1 MLRPIAPAVRHTLAL
16 VALAALAACGGGGGS
31 DSPSTSGTTAAQ
43 VTVQG
48 VAAKGL
54 LQKAKVEVLQVN
66 ANGSTTLLK
75 EGTTDDKGG
84 YSLTGIPA
92 GTAVV
97 VRVSAVA
104 GTKMVDEATGDTLDA
119 PVGFVMRAATVTQEG
134 GTNAL
139 QITPFSEMAVAK
151 AEASGGLSANNIEA
165 ANADVR
171 TYLGFDVL
179 AEKPEF
185 SGTNPQN
192 KAALA
197 VAAISQLANTPV
209 AASGLGCADTKQE
222 DRVKCVV
229 GKMAQKGTDDTD
241 LGTSIETAKQ
251 KIKGDKNY
259 TGEVPPAP
267 QPQPETLLPAPT
279 RTAVTEAKALIA
291 NIRSNGPFLGGSG
304 ADTLDKRLNSTAD
317 TLRDSSSPVGD
328 GSQELFKRV
337 LGAAAALDSK
347 DFTLGVF
354 EVPTEAANVA
364 RCTFFK
370 NATDP
375 TDNTPAD
382 DVASANAIGCRLT
395 YGGRVIEDGVN
406 YAYQQGLRIMPT
418 ATKGTYTVITQ
429 VVKQRLIQEKG
440 GEFTNDTS
448 LPAYTVRL
456 PAGSSVLLGQ
466 VSLKRDANA
475 NLNGFTLSGDYA
487 TSVYNVVNG
496 LATRNTITAS
506 VVPAAVGALTQL
518 SVSGVFTSSGGSLP
532 GATVQLAPG
541 SYFQTSFAQPGNVI
555 SSTETDQLS
564 RAAHLI
570 LSGSVGTA
578 SVTGTL
584 DINGFKAPKV
594 APGNGSVTALPTQ
607 VSFNGV
613 IKQSAS
619 VTLFDGTLAAS
630 ATSLSDFDAT
640 LNAGSSNQPT
650 NPQVSFVGKLYVPSR
665 PLMQVNLALTKPSR
679 TVTAVSGQ
687 YVQDATTVLIS
698 AQRNTQIE
706 ANNYV
711 NLATPSGVNLRIKP
725 NVPRSLLTKSEVT
738 IGVYDADKSRI
749 DYADGSFQQY

>member
-1 MLRPIAPAVRHTLAL
+1 MLRPIAPVVRHTLAL

-31 DSPSTSGTTAAQ
+31 DSPSTSGNTAAQ

-151 AEASGGLSANNIEA
+151 AEAGSGGLSANNIEA

-185 SGTNPQN
+185 TGLKGADPQN

-197 VAAISQLANTPV
+197 VAAISQLASS
-209 AASGLGCADTKQE
+209 SGLGCTDTKQE

-229 GKMAQKGTDDTD
+229 GKMAQKGTDDAE
-241 LGTSIETAKQ
+241 LGASIETSKQ
-251 KIKGDKNY
+251 TIKGEKKY

-267 QPQPETLLPAPT
+267 LPQPDKLVPSAERASA
-279 RTAVTEAKALIA
+279 TAEAKALIA

-304 ADTLDKRLNSTAD
+304 ADTLEKRLSSTAD
-317 TLRDSSSPVGD
+317 ILQNASSPVGD

-347 DFTLGVF
+347 EFTPGVF
-354 EVPTEAANVA
+354 EVATETANAA
-364 RCTFFK
+364 RCTFFS
-370 NATDP
+370 NATSP
-375 TDNTPAD
+375 TDNTEATSVD
-382 DVASANAIGCRLT
+382 NAKAIGCRLS
-395 YGGRVIEDGVN
+395 YDIVREGAN
-406 YAYQQGLRIMPT
+406 FYAYQQGLRIMPT
-418 ATKGTYTVITQ
+418 PIKGTYTVITQ
-429 VVKQRLIQEKG
+429 VVKQPLDLVNGQ
-440 GEFTNDTS
+440 FTNGNN
-448 LPAYTVRL
+448 PATLL

-487 TSVYNVVNG
+487 TSVYNVING
-496 LATRNTITAS
+496 LAAKNTITAS
-506 VVPAAVGALTQL
+506 VVPVAEGSLTRL
-518 SVSGVFTSSGGSLP
+518 NVSGVFTSSGGSLP

-555 SSTETDQLS
+555 DSPETDQLS
-564 RAAHLI
+564 RAARLI
-570 LSGSVGTA
+570 LAGGVGQA

-584 DINGFKAPKV
+584 DINSFKAPKSALGAGAV
-594 APGNGSVTALPTQ
+594 KALPTSL
-607 VSFNGV
+607 SFNGV

-619 VTLFDGTLAAS
+619 VTLFDGTLAVS
-630 ATSLSDFDAT
+630 ADSLSEFDP
-640 LNAGSSNQPT
+640 NVSSPVLPT
-650 NPQVSFVGKLYVPSR
+650 NLKATFAGKLYVPSR
-665 PLMQVNLALTKPSR
+665 PLMQVNLTLTKPSSG
-679 TVTAVSGQ
+679 VTEVSGQ
-687 YVQDATTVLIS
+687 YVQEATTVIIAAKRS
-698 AQRNTQIE
+698 TKVDAD
-706 ANNYV
+706 NYL
-711 NLATPSGVNLRIKP
+711 NLLSGTGVNLRIKP
-725 NVPRSLLTKSEVT
+725 NVPRTLVTKSDVT

-749 DYADGSFQQY
+749 DYANGSFEQY